1 MSTLVLLFFGWY
13 SSVVQVTMA
22 TIISWMSSNFGQIRP
37 LIAESAVLEFM
48 ENCYLVLWPT

>member
-1 MSTLVLLFFGWY
+1 MGPLALLFFGWY

-37 LIAESAVLEFM
+37 LTTESAVLEFM
-48 ENCYLVLWPT
+48 KNGYLVL